1 MFLEASRRVRVRRR
15 TVTSSLAIVA
25 LLTAGRPAIH
35 AAAPEADTQALLTT
49 PARADSAESI
59 HRTIDA
65 AVAAG
70 FSALVV
76 PASLYATAVP
86 GKFDALAEF
95 VRQAHGRGLRVHA
108 AIDLKAAV
116 GPDELPASRAHVVYQ
131 HPEWL
136 MVPREIA
143 VALLPAD
150 PHTPNYF
157 GSLARWTRANAARV
171 GALYLSPL
179 SPDAASFIGSAV
191 GEFAARYGLDG
202 IELRALNYPCD
213 DFDYSRRAMDLFRG
227 HMRANLDAD
236 ECLRMDA
243 IEAIDPFAYPNE
255 YPGEWQRFRMVR
267 LTDLL
272 GQVRIAVNA
281 ARPGTIVSAAVGD
294 STDVTL
300 DEFLQEWMANRL
312 VDAVTRKTGVPGA
325 VVFSS
330 SLELSARSATT
341 AAPPAGVR

>member
-1 MFLEASRRVRVRRR
+1 MAGVAILAML
-15 TVTSSLAIVA
+15 TSS
-25 LLTAGRPAIH
+25 RPAVH
-35 AAAPEADTQALLTT
+35 AAAAETETHALLAA

-59 HRTIDA
+59 RRTIDA
-65 AVAAG
+65 ATAAG

-76 PASLYATAVP
+76 PASLYATVVP

-95 VRQAHGRGLRVHA
+95 IRQAHGRGLRVHA

-143 VALLPAD
+143 VALLSAD

-157 GSLARWTRANAARV
+157 GSLARWTRANATRV

-191 GEFAARYGLDG
+191 GDFAARYDLDG
-202 IELRALNYPCD
+202 IELQSLNYPGD
-213 DFDYSRRAMDLFRG
+213 DFDYSRRAMDLFRSY
-227 HMRANLDAD
+227 MRADLSAD
-236 ECLRMDA
+236 ESVRMDA
-243 IEAIDPFAYPNE
+243 IEAIDPFAYANE
-255 YPGEWQRFRMVR
+255 YPAEWRRFRMAR

-272 GQVRIAVNA
+272 RLVRTAVNA
-281 ARPGTIVSAAVGD
+281 ARPGTMVSAALGD

-300 DEFLQEWMANRL
+300 DEFLEEWVANRL
-312 VDAVTRKTGVPGA
+312 VDAVTRTSASGA

-330 SLELSARSATT
+330 SLELSARSAAT
-341 AAPPAGVR
+341 APSPDGAR